1 MYAVILAGGKIGPES
16 QLWTESMG
24 KPKALIEICG
34 NPMVQWVIDELN
46 HAKSVEKIIVTGLND
61 LSNLISAK
69 PLLPIPDQNGILEN
83 LAAATKLILKDSPEA
98 EYFLAVSADIPL
110 ITAKNIEAVI
120 EGNQQSGVD
129 VFYNVVERKVME
141 AVFPG
146 VKRTYMRFRDGHFC
160 GADMHVMS
168 TSGIEK
174 LIALGFVQ
182 FRKRPFKLIKIVGLD
197 CVLRMLLFPPN
208 LAIAEKVINKRL
220 RIEGRTIVC
229 NMPEIAM
236 DIDTP
241 EHLATVREKLTQRI
255 SNE

>member
-1 MYAVILAGGKIGPES
+1 MYGVILAGGKIGPEN

-34 NPMVQWVIDELN
+34 RPMIQWVIDALN
-46 HAKSVEKIIVTGLND
+46 KAESVEKIIIAGLND
-61 LSNLISAK
+61 LSGLNSAK
-69 PLLPIPDQNGILEN
+69 PLLQIPDQNGILEN
-83 LAAATKLILKDSPEA
+83 LAAAAKLILKDMAGA

-110 ITAKNIEAVI
+110 ISAEIVDTVI
-120 EGNQQSGVD
+120 KENQESGID

-141 AVFPG
+141 AAFPG

-160 GADMHVMS
+160 GADMHIMS

-182 FRKRPFKLIKIVGLD
+182 FRKRPFKLIKIVGID

-208 LAIAEKVINKRL
+208 LVTAELVINKRL
-220 RIEGRTIVC
+220 KIEGRTIVC
-229 NMPEIAM
+229 DTPEIAM

-241 EHLATVREKLTQRI
+241 EHLEIVRKKLAQRN